1 MSWRV
6 LIIILLAAAGFSAW
20 GGISLG
26 HWLVSHGPAAPV
38 VPEAL
43 LKHDAEVLDADGK
56 PYAAQPP
63 QPLVNGRQG
72 VPEPTRGLVWE
83 VPETSLAKAKERPP
97 IAIAT
102 TTITMDE
109 ARHIASADGGYR
121 GLADV
126 SGMFGKSSGGQQ
138 PIQPVEVPPP
148 PPAPPAGDAPA
159 DGGNWQAALR
169 QELETCKQ
177 LGFFERPSC
186 AWAARNKYCEPN
198 NAWGQVRDCPG
209 KSF

>member
-1 MSWRV
+1 MSWRL

-26 HWLVSHGPAAPV
+26 HWLISHGPATPV
-38 VPEAL
+38 VPEELAAA
-43 LKHDAEVLDADGK
+43 DTEVLDADGK

-63 QPLVNGRQG
+63 QPLVNGRLG
-72 VPEPTRGLVWE
+72 VPEPAHNLAWA
-83 VPETSLAKAKERPP
+83 VPETSLAKSGERPP

-109 ARHIASADGGYR
+109 ARHIANADGGFK

-126 SGMFGKSSGGQQ
+126 SGMFGQSSDTQH
-138 PIQPVEVPPP
+138 PIQPVEIPPQP
-148 PPAPPAGDAPA
+148 PSPQSHAMPAND
-159 DGGNWQAALR
+159 GNWQAALR
-169 QELETCKQ
+169 QELNACKQ

-198 NAWGQVRDCPG
+198 NAWGQARDCPA